1 MRIEMN
7 RLKSIAR
14 TLIWTL
20 PALVVAFGPA
30 SAQSPEEIPLGSEM
44 PSTSAQL
51 GRVSGGQASLG
62 SLQGSAG
69 TVVVFWS
76 NQCPWVEK
84 YEGRLVE
91 IVNEYAGRGFGFV
104 LINSNDPSAYPKE
117 ADEQSAQRASSAN
130 YPSALVYLSDPS
142 SDVARAF
149 GAQRTPHVFVFDE
162 NNTLI
167 YVGTIDDSPGDAG
180 NVTDRYLRQTLD
192 ALLGGSNIPVPKTK
206 AFGCTI
212 KYTS

>member
-1 MRIEMN
+1 MKG
-7 RLKSIAR
+7 LKSIAR

-20 PALVVAFGPA
+20 PAVALAIGPA
-30 SAQSPEEIPLGSEM
+30 HAQSPEEIPLGSEM
-44 PSTSAQL
+44 PSTSVQL
-51 GRVSGGQASLG
+51 SRVGGGQTSLA

-84 YEGRLVE
+84 YEARLVD
-91 IVNEYAGRGFGFV
+91 IVNEYSGRGFGFV

-117 ADEQSAQRASSAN
+117 AADQGAQRASGAN
-130 YPSALVYLSDPS
+130 YPSSLVYLSDPM
-142 SDVARAF
+142 SDLARAF
-149 GAQRTPHVFVFDE
+149 GAQRTPHVYLFDE
-162 NNTLI
+162 NNTLV

-192 ALLGGSNIPVPKTK
+192 ALLGGSSVPVPKTK

>member
-1 MRIEMN
+1 MKT
-7 RLKSIAR
+7 LKSITRAA
-14 TLIWTL
+14 IWTL
-20 PALVVAFGPA
+20 GIVILGVGTAQ
-30 SAQSPEEIPLGSEM
+30 AQSPEEIPLGSEM
-44 PSTSAQL
+44 PSVTVQL
-51 GRVSGGQASLG
+51 NRVGGGQASLG

-84 YEGRLVE
+84 YEGRLTA
-91 IVNEYAGRGFGFV
+91 IVNDFAGRGVGFV
-104 LINSNDPSAYPKE
+104 LINSNDPAAYPQE
-117 ADEQSAQRASSAN
+117 TPEQSARRSSDAG

-142 SDVARAF
+142 SDVAEAF

-162 NNTLI
+162 NDMLV

-180 NVTDRYLRQTLD
+180 NAAERYLRRSLE
-192 ALLGGSNIPVPKTK
+192 ALLSGESVPVPKTK

-212 KYTS
+212 KYTN

>member
-1 MRIEMN
+1 MKG
-7 RLKSIAR
+7 LKSIAR

-20 PALVVAFGPA
+20 PAVALAIGPA
-30 SAQSPEEIPLGSEM
+30 RAQSPEEIPLGSEM
-44 PSTSAQL
+44 PSTSVQL
-51 GRVSGGQASLG
+51 GRVGGGQASLAG
-62 SLQGSAG
+62 LQGSAG

-84 YEGRLVE
+84 YEARLVD
-91 IVNEYAGRGFGFV
+91 IVNEYSGRGFGFV

-117 ADEQSAQRASSAN
+117 AADQGAQRASGAN
-130 YPSALVYLSDPS
+130 YPSSLVYLSDPM
-142 SDVARAF
+142 SDLARAF
-149 GAQRTPHVFVFDE
+149 GAQRTPHVYLFDE
-162 NNTLI
+162 NNTLV

-180 NVTDRYLRQTLD
+180 NVSDRYLRQTLD
-192 ALLGGSNIPVPKTK
+192 AILGGSSVPVPKTK